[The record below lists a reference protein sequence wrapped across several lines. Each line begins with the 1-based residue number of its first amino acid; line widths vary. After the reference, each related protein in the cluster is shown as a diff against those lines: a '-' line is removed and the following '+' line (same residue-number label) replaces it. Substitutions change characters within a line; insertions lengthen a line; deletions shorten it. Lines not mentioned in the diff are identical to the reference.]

1 MPSDCERCHQRFVY
15 NREDAKANPKAP
27 FTSYFKSFCPACG
40 TEGSQSHY
48 TKHYQK
54 ACAARP
60 ANDPPRSTS
69 NDWTS
74 QYTVPNLKKN
84 CQDCHTTAAYFSRRA
99 VRTAA
104 TAANPAIC
112 RRWFLRK
119 LRRDPAP
126 DMAGFDNVRA
136 SHIWRILV
144 DPEKKSINPPE
155 GADRKLVSPKGWHLT
170 KDEGRPYLD
179 LMWTCGRTAYQ
190 DKHVVDAMGCHSPI
204 QSKFPEMMRFKDQK
218 TIYNKVIAWQT
229 PVKEGYAKVIADMAN
244 IQDLLKVTNLSTAD
258 RAQVQLYAEE
268 ARLNAAKIKDDG
280 SWGVHAPK
288 FAKQLVDEATTYT
301 TQLSPS

>member
-1 MPSDCERCHQRFVY
+1 M
-15 NREDAKANPKAP
+15 
-27 FTSYFKSFCPACG
+27 
-40 TEGSQSHY
+40 
-48 TKHYQK
+48 
-54 ACAARP
+54 
-60 ANDPPRSTS
+60 
-69 NDWTS
+69 
-74 QYTVPNLKKN
+74 
-84 CQDCHTTAAYFSRRA
+84 
-99 VRTAA
+99 
-104 TAANPAIC
+104 
-112 RRWFLRK
+112 
-119 LRRDPAP
+119 
-126 DMAGFDNVRA
+126 
-136 SHIWRILV
+136 
-144 DPEKKSINPPE
+144 
-155 GADRKLVSPKGWHLT
+155 SPKGWHLT

-244 IQDLLKVTNLSTAD
+244 IQDLLKVTNRSTAD

-301 TQLSPS
+301 TQALAILNAANKTAKK